1 MTKKELTQWYFKI
14 TDYAQE
20 LLDGLDELETTWPDR
35 VVTAQRNWIGR
46 SRGRARQ
53 LHAAQRRR

>member
-20 LLDGLDELETTWPDR
+20 LLDGLDELEEHLARPRRHRAAQLDR
-35 VVTAQRNWIGR
+35 AL
-46 SRGRARQ
+46 RGRAR
-53 LHAAQRRR
+53 RRSP